1 MLVFSVNLFEENPT
15 EKPVQNL
22 STSFSQ
28 KKYKTEATKQKL
40 ELKLLSKP
48 LFSSVTGGKKPSFLV

>member
-1 MLVFSVNLFEENPT
+1 MLVFSVNLFEENQLKNQYKICLRLP
-15 EKPVQNL
+15 K
-22 STSFSQ
+22 

-48 LFSSVTGGKKPSFLV
+48 LFSSVTGGKKPFLV

>member
-1 MLVFSVNLFEENPT
+1 MLVFSVNLFEENQLKNQYKICLRRFP
-15 EKPVQNL
+15 K
-22 STSFSQ
+22 
-28 KKYKTEATKQKL
+28 KKYETEATKQKL